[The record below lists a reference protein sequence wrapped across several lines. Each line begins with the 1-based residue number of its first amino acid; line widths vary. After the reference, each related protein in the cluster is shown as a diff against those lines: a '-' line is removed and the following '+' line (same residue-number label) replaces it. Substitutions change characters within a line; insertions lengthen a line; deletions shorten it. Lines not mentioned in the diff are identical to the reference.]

1 MPPRRLLPFA
11 VLAAGVLVVSTA
23 SILIRLAQ
31 SAAVPSLT
39 IAAARL
45 GIASLLL
52 LPICLARSRLEVSRL
67 SRRDVALALISGA
80 FLALHFW
87 SWISSLEYTS
97 VASSTA
103 LVTTNPLWVGLASI
117 VLFQESL
124 RPTTLVG
131 IGLTFAG
138 TGLIFAADHHS
149 VIGEHPDALLGNC
162 LALVGAVCA
171 SGYLLIGRALR
182 GRMSLLTYIW
192 LAYSSA
198 AVLLAIAVLVSGSR
212 VLGFTPG
219 VYLLLL
225 LLAIGPQLLGHT
237 SFNWSLR
244 HLSATFVALS
254 ILGEPVGSALL
265 ALTIFG
271 ERLAPLQLAGFLVVL
286 VGIFAASLGERSTG
300 DSRR

>member
-1 MPPRRLLPFA
+1 MPPRHLLPYA

-31 SAAVPSLT
+31 SAEVPSLT

-52 LPICLARSRLEVSRL
+52 LPIGLLRSRSELSSL

-80 FLALHFW
+80 FLAVHFW

-103 LVTTNPLWVGLASI
+103 LVTTNPLWVGLASV
-117 VLFQESL
+117 VLFQERL
-124 RPTTLVG
+124 RSVTLVG

-138 TGLIFAADHHS
+138 TGLIFAADGHA

-182 GRMSLLTYIW
+182 GRVSLLTYIW

-198 AVLLAIAVLVSGSR
+198 AVLLDVAVLASGTR
-212 VLGFTPG
+212 VLGFTPSA
-219 VYLLLL
+219 YLLLI

-286 VGIFAASLGERSTG
+286 VGIFAASLGERST
-300 DSRR
+300 R